1 MLINEFKE
9 LISNEELDSYIK
21 RIRALTPNKIDE
33 LWFLCNFI
41 LSGHEKNNLKALRT
55 CDIEK
60 ITSDDQSAK
69 QLILYLF
76 RETRKEVIEKNLKEI
91 EKQIEQEKQQ

>member
-9 LISNEELDSYIK
+9 VISNEELDSYIK
-21 RIRALTPNKIDE
+21 RIRALPVNKIDE

-41 LSGHEKNNLKALRT
+41 LSGHEKDNLKALRV

-60 ITSDDQSAK
+60 ITANEQSAR

-76 RETRKEVIEKNLKEI
+76 RETRKVEIEKNLKLLEE
-91 EKQIEQEKQQ
+91 EKQ